1 MSIQTLTM
9 KGLITIFAAVV
20 IAASAQAEDVVTLST
35 TVQGNQEHPSV
46 TYIVPWRKAA
56 DEKQLVMPFKHRVA
70 NIVFDHVERVE
81 HEREVQYLVKMQ
93 VDGTKLQ

>member
-1 MSIQTLTM
+1 MIIKCLSVKRLAA
-9 KGLITIFAAVV
+9 GLLSGLLALA
-20 IAASAQAEDVVTLST
+20 AQANEVVTLST

-70 NIVFDHVERVE
+70 SIVFDHVERAE

-93 VDGTKLQ
+93 KDGAELQ